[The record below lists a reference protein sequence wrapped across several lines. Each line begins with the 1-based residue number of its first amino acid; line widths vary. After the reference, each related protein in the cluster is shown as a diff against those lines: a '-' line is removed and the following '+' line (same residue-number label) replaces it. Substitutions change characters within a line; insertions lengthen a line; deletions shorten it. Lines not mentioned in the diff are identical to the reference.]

1 MSTTT
6 RKEVA
11 VSYIGGKEMPVLFEC
26 ELDDINRGCSLSF
39 LSIYPGEDEIL
50 IPAMSYLEITGKP
63 YVMETGKGSG
73 LFVTVYPGRINCNL
87 KSQVSPSFQLQHR
100 TF

>member
-1 MSTTT
+1 M
-6 RKEVA
+6 A

-26 ELDDINRGCSLSF
+26 ELDDINRGCSLSV
-39 LSIYPGEDEIL
+39 LSIYPVEDEIL

-87 KSQVSPSFQLQHR
+87 KSQVSPSFSLN
-100 TF
+100 TLPSSLF